1 MPDGR
6 LHLELCAPDHDPVE
20 LEAAEVIIP
29 GAGGVFTVLP
39 GHTNVLSTLTHGVVI
54 ATDEEENRD
63 FYAVHGGFA
72 EVMHD
77 RIVILA
83 DRMEH
88 GESIDSAR
96 AEASSERAR
105 QRIQKPEDDTNIERA
120 EIALARSLVRL
131 QAHGK
136 EEY

>member
-1 MPDGR
+1 MPDAT
-6 LHLELCAPDHDPVE
+6 LQIELCAPDHDPVQ
-20 LEAAEVIIP
+20 LETTEVVIP

-39 GHTNVLSTLTHGVVI
+39 GHTNLLSTLTHGVVI
-54 ATDEEENRD
+54 LGGEGEKKD

-72 EVMHD
+72 EVMND

-88 GESIDSAR
+88 FEKIDPDRAR
-96 AEASSERAR
+96 EASDRAS
-105 QRIQKPEDDTNIERA
+105 QRIQKPEDDTDIRRA
-120 EIALARSLVRL
+120 KIALLRSLVRL